1 MNDSAPA
8 SQDKTCSRC
17 GLSIGQVG
25 SFTYW
30 IFKEGRCQCD
40 SSSSDPGRS
49 PAKTSA
55 PNIPGNQLL
64 NDRYELVECVGR
76 GAMGYVYKGL
86 DVTNGQ
92 YVALK
97 LMRPELS
104 QNELAVKRLM
114 REVAVVSSLS
124 HSNLGMVHGYGQE
137 KDGLPYLVMDFV
149 EGQNLADIIKTDGP
163 LKPARALE
171 IFIQIAA
178 GLDCAHL
185 NGVIHRDIKP
195 SNVIVQPKQSG
206 QDRAVIVDFG
216 FARILRDANDSL
228 RLTQEGEA
236 FGSPAY
242 MSPEQCMGEPL
253 DARSDLYS
261 FGCLMYEALT
271 GAPPLVGEN
280 VLATVAKQ
288 VREKPVSMR
297 AHDHT
302 IQQEIDEIVMK
313 CLAKEPVLRYQKASD
328 LRIDLDKL
336 RHGSYVN
343 ATSKRAH
350 KQAKTEVQPVDS
362 QALRGTESIY
372 QQRVAVLI
380 AWVLLAA
387 VLIGGMTGG
396 IVWLV
401 LQQKTAKEVQ
411 PNATTTGFQAQPPGD
426 ASGKHDQKS
435 EQKPDPKP
443 DPKPDQ
449 KAQQKPER
457 TVDQRSSPK
466 HKQEA
471 AKSHPSGIAPHTTPS
486 RRSVS
491 EKGSSRPTRP
501 RASSSSNSNWAQLK
515 DLRNFK

>member
-1 MNDSAPA
+1 
-8 SQDKTCSRC
+8 
-17 GLSIGQVG
+17 
-25 SFTYW
+25 
-30 IFKEGRCQCD
+30 
-40 SSSSDPGRS
+40 
-49 PAKTSA
+49 
-55 PNIPGNQLL
+55 
-64 NDRYELVECVGR
+64 
-76 GAMGYVYKGL
+76 MGYVYKGL

-104 QNELAVKRLM
+104 QNQLAVKRLM

-124 HSNLGMVHGYGQE
+124 HSNLGLVHGYGQE

-149 EGQNLADIIKTDGP
+149 EGQDLADIIKNEGQ
-163 LKPARALE
+163 LKLARALE

-195 SNVIVQPKQSG
+195 SNVIVQPKQNG
-206 QDRAVIVDFG
+206 QERAVIVDFG

-253 DARSDLYS
+253 DARSDIYS

-302 IQQEIDEIVMK
+302 VPEEIDEIVMK

-328 LRIDLDKL
+328 LRLDLDKL
-336 RHGSYVN
+336 RHGQYVN
-343 ATSKRAH
+343 ASSKRAQKH
-350 KQAKTEVQPVDS
+350 GKPEVQPVDS

-401 LQQKTAKEVQ
+401 LQQKTEKSADVTR
-411 PNATTTGFQAQPPGD
+411 AD
-426 ASGKHDQKS
+426 ASVNSAPKTDRNADGTSGKTS
-435 EQKPDPKP
+435 ARGEQKESLHSEKP
-443 DPKPDQ
+443 PQ
-449 KAQQKPER
+449 LGHAVGAAR
-457 TVDQRSSPK
+457 TGKVEQT
-466 HKQEA
+466 
-471 AKSHPSGIAPHTTPS
+471 KSHSPAAAPHVTPVS
-486 RRSVS
+486 RHPASASR
-491 EKGSSRPTRP
+491 SSRPARTRNSSSP
-501 RASSSSNSNWAQLK
+501 SSSSVSNWAQLK
-515 DLRNFK
+515 DLRTFK